1 MKFRGLDPRTR
12 LLRWGLFA
20 IALGLVVG
28 ATGPAAVSSLAD
40 AAAAQHDKLPWYATR
55 LMAWLSYL
63 AITASVVYG
72 LLLSTKLL
80 DAIAHR
86 PISFTLHQDLA
97 SVGLGLAGVHAM
109 LLTLDRSVPYSLS
122 EVLIPFAGPYRPIWV
137 GLGQISLYLT
147 LIVVASFYVRRRI
160 GQRAWR
166 LLHGVTF
173 LAFAGAAVHGIASGT
188 DSAEPWAWWA
198 YVLSIAI
205 VIFLTVYRVALRLL
219 DRGRPPARGPI
230 ARAPALQPVDRA
242 AMMRPW
248 QRDDALGLT
257 GPATVPERA
266 GAGGEPG

>member
-20 IALGLVVG
+20 VALGMVVG
-28 ATGPAAVSSLAD
+28 ATGPAAVGSLAD
-40 AAAAQHDKLPWYATR
+40 AAASQHDKLPWYATR

-97 SVGLGLAGVHAM
+97 SVGLGLAAVHAM
-109 LLTLDRSVPYSLS
+109 LLMLDRSVPYSLS

-147 LIVVASFYVRRRI
+147 LVVVASFYVRRRI

-198 YVLSIAI
+198 YVLSIAL
-205 VIFLTVYRVALRLL
+205 VVFLTAYRVALRLL
-219 DRGRPPARGPI
+219 DRGRPPARVPI
-230 ARAPALQPVDRA
+230 ARAAAVQPAERA

-248 QRDDALGLT
+248 TRDDAVALAR
-257 GPATVPERA
+257 PATAPERA